1 MDRNRF
7 GSVVYS
13 QFVVVIKSTY
23 SSFFRFVW
31 ANKLAAPSPISGGP
45 SRGPKC
51 ALNPLRVAF
60 FTYPYSPC
68 PASAAPGIMFFIEK
82 AMGTRFRV
90 PGRLNLPWL
99 SRDSRLSLAAE
110 PGSKRYEWVPNFPL
124 FGYWFPRLR
133 IVPIH
138 LLYFTVPSSDVTWH
152 CLLCGWVPPLYIRM
166 SSSSYKRDS
175 LLVLIM
181 VVLFLYCFCLGHQS
195 ESTQFVLSVF
205 FKTIK
210 IHHQGRR
217 PKCIKDCG
225 ELVSRHP
232 EEYVPSIA

>member
-124 FGYWFPRLR
+124 FGYCFPRLR

-138 LLYFTVPSSDVTWH
+138 FVYFTVPSSGVT
-152 CLLCGWVPPLYIRM
+152 CLLCGWVPPLYVLM
-166 SSSSYKRDS
+166 SHHHHHIS
-175 LLVLIM
+175 VIPC
-181 VVLFLYCFCLGHQS
+181 LFWLWWSCSCIVFAWDTNQSQPNLFCPCFSKQ
-195 ESTQFVLSVF
+195 
-205 FKTIK
+205 
-210 IHHQGRR
+210 
-217 PKCIKDCG
+217 
-225 ELVSRHP
+225 
-232 EEYVPSIA
+232 